1 MPVFRRSAVSD
12 HCAFSLPVLPPG
24 RKGSPLH
31 LDLGAIER
39 QDVVHAAVE
48 KGAVMADEKKALFHV
63 QVPADQFSAADIKV
77 VGRLVDEQ
85 KPVFP
90 REEQAE
96 LQLGLLPL

>member
-1 MPVFRRSAVSD
+1 
-12 HCAFSLPVLPPG
+12 
-24 RKGSPLH
+24 
-31 LDLGAIER
+31 
-39 QDVVHAAVE
+39 
-48 KGAVMADEKKALFHV
+48 MADEKKALFHV